1 MDLLNIAICVVRINN
16 YWKAKNDKLNYD
28 TIKRFDYCFYGIL
41 SKNTNILYVSIFWF
55 ISN

>member
-28 TIKRFDYCFYGIL
+28 TIKRFDY
-41 SKNTNILYVSIFWF
+41 
-55 ISN
+55 